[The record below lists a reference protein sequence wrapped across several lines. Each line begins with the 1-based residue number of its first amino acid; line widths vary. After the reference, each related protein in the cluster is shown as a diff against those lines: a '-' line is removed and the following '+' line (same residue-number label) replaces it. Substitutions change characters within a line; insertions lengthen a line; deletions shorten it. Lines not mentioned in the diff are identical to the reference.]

1 VRAEQPAAAEHER
14 SLHLSQ
20 ATCTTRVPL
29 FSEAQRVANRIG
41 LRAVAKGEEP
51 NALGGDGL
59 GLDRVEDG
67 DGLRRCDGPA
77 TVDGGTAVLADP
89 ERRAAIHRLHHAI
102 VDHTYGV
109 ARDGWA
115 RALPGLHAAWEQLVE
130 KYPGRARAAPRTQPD
145 GSWVADGNR
154 RLNPEQNSEA
164 CKACKDVSDEG
175 KQVILP
181 AMQRIEAADPDRK
194 LAGLEHMLKGEDRL
208 KEKIADYLRAPGV
221 MVREALGMVPDAVR
235 FTLTYSAER
244 YSDGVRADVDRFK
257 AEGFELIKLKNL
269 WSGDQYKGI
278 NSQWRRPETGLRFEM
293 QFHTLES
300 LEAKELTHKAY
311 ERIRSSASAV
321 ERRELEA
328 FQSQVNA
335 LIVTPPGTA
344 GIEDFPEKNHG

>member
-1 VRAEQPAAAEHER
+1 MPGAH
-14 SLHLSQ
+14 
-20 ATCTTRVPL
+20 
-29 FSEAQRVANRIG
+29 RVANRNW
-41 LRAVAKGEEP
+41 LRTVAKGEVP

-67 DGLRRCDGPA
+67 DGSRHSDGSA
-77 TVDGGTAVLADP
+77 TVDGGGAVLADP
-89 ERRAAIHRLHHAI
+89 ERRAAVHRLHHAI

-109 ARDGWA
+109 ARDAWA
-115 RALPGLHAAWEQLVE
+115 RAMPGLHATWEQLAE
-130 KYPGRARAAPRTQPD
+130 KYPGRGRAAPDAARTQPD
-145 GSWVADGNR
+145 GAWVGDGNR

-344 GIEDFPEKNHG
+344 GIEDFSEKNNG

>member
-1 VRAEQPAAAEHER
+1 M
-14 SLHLSQ
+14 
-20 ATCTTRVPL
+20 PL

-77 TVDGGTAVLADP
+77 TVDGGTAVLAVLADP
-89 ERRAAIHRLHHAI
+89 ERRAAVHRLHHAI

-175 KQVILP
+175 KQVIRP

-300 LEAKELTHKAY
+300 VEAKELTHKAY

-328 FQSQVNA
+328 FQSQVNT

-344 GIEDFPEKNHG
+344 GIEDFSEKNHG

>member
-1 VRAEQPAAAEHER
+1 
-14 SLHLSQ
+14 
-20 ATCTTRVPL
+20 VPL
-29 FSEAQRVANRIG
+29 FSQAQRVANRIG

-59 GLDRVEDG
+59 GLDRVEDS

-208 KEKIADYLRAPGV
+208 KEKIADEMAAKAWLTLRQ
-221 MVREALGMVPDAVR
+221 ALDTVADPVR
-235 FTLTYSAER
+235 FTLTYTPDR
-244 YSDGVRADVDRFK
+244 YADGVRTDVERLK
-257 AEGFELIKLKNL
+257 EEGFELIQLKNL
-269 WSGDQYKGI
+269 WASDQYKGV
-278 NSQWRRPETGLRFEM
+278 NSQWCRTETGLRFEV
-293 QFHTLES
+293 QFHTPES
-300 LEAKELTHKAY
+300 REAKELTHKAY
-311 ERIRSSASAV
+311 ERIRSSQASPA
-321 ERRELEA
+321 ERRELED
-328 FQSQVNA
+328 FQRRVNELVLA
-335 LIVTPPGTA
+335 PPGVD
-344 GIEDFPEKNHG
+344 GVKDFRRGRDDREDHLLRDNRRVYEP

>member
-1 VRAEQPAAAEHER
+1 
-14 SLHLSQ
+14 
-20 ATCTTRVPL
+20 VPL

-181 AMQRIEAADPDRK
+181 AMQRIEAANPDRK

-208 KEKIADYLRAPGV
+208 KEKIAQID
-221 MVREALGMVPDAVR
+221 VPVESVLLETVFVELDKSGSKNVGIDFANTNGQLAVA
-235 FTLTYSAER
+235 TLQSGNFNASGFVSGRPLASIPDSLDGSTRSA
-244 YSDGVRADVDRFK
+244 A
-257 AEGFELIKLKNL
+257 
-269 WSGDQYKGI
+269 SGLCGI
-278 NSQWRRPETGLRFEM
+278 RCRSAMLSNSC
-293 QFHTLES
+293 S
-300 LEAKELTHKAY
+300 
-311 ERIRSSASAV
+311 RSCGC
-321 ERRELEA
+321 R
-328 FQSQVNA
+328 
-335 LIVTPPGTA
+335 
-344 GIEDFPEKNHG
+344 GIM

>member
-1 VRAEQPAAAEHER
+1 M
-14 SLHLSQ
+14 
-20 ATCTTRVPL
+20 PL

-208 KEKIADYLRAPGV
+208 KEKIAD
-221 MVREALGMVPDAVR
+221 
-235 FTLTYSAER
+235 
-244 YSDGVRADVDRFK
+244 
-257 AEGFELIKLKNL
+257 
-269 WSGDQYKGI
+269 
-278 NSQWRRPETGLRFEM
+278 
-293 QFHTLES
+293 
-300 LEAKELTHKAY
+300 
-311 ERIRSSASAV
+311 
-321 ERRELEA
+321 
-328 FQSQVNA
+328 
-335 LIVTPPGTA
+335 
-344 GIEDFPEKNHG
+344 